1 MQGKKNQNTF
11 FCILSTSRFEIHNG
25 NILRLFRVKEED
37 EGTYTCTS
45 ENSVGKTE
53 ASAML
58 QVHGKS
64 GLPQTGSQPAGKA
77 SGALKSGGGP
87 PFHGNSVACFCISA
101 SWPVLLQQPCEE
113 LMLNRMDYAI

>member
-1 MQGKKNQNTF
+1 MQEKKKKHF
-11 FCILSTSRFEIHNG
+11 SALSTSRFEIHNG

-64 GLPQTGSQPAGKA
+64 GLPQTGSQPAGKP
-77 SGALKSGGGP
+77 LV
-87 PFHGNSVACFCISA
+87 H
-101 SWPVLLQQPCEE
+101 
-113 LMLNRMDYAI
+113 